1 MSRLYAMGA
10 LVFIFS
16 CSAQAQVAA
25 PRAFAEVVAGAREM
39 PGFFTLYQ
47 KDEKVWLALKPE
59 QLDKP
64 FFFSCNIPQSVG
76 ERGLYASQ
84 MGTFQLASFHKVG
97 SQVQLVAHNTRFH
110 AESGTPQATFVNES
124 FSDSLLSSAAVAS
137 APGPDK
143 AILVEA
149 NTLLFTD
156 LPMYLTR
163 LESAYHLAY
172 TLDTRNT
179 SFTRVNSEPGATAL
193 RVKAHFS
200 VAKLPAPPTVYT
212 ATSPVAPHTPDP
224 RSLFVSFQVN
234 FAKLADQAMRPRLAD
249 ERVGHFVTTRT
260 DYTEDLSVNPRT
272 RYVNRWRLEKKDPA
286 AALSEPKEPI
296 VYWLDKNIPAKY
308 RPSVEGAILEWNKA
322 FERIGFK
329 NAIVVKQQTDK
340 DGFDTMDARHASV
353 RWFTG
358 ADVGFAIGPSHVD
371 PRTGEILDADIGMSD
386 VFARSARRTVVEDI
400 SHAHAPSGEH
410 SCEYAQGALEEMQF
424 SLDLLEARGLDMSSP
439 EADALAQAY
448 VFAVVMHEVG
458 HTLGF
463 RHNFL
468 ASTAYTLSQL
478 NDPAFTKANGVAAS
492 VMDYIPFN
500 LALRGERQ
508 GEYVMSTLGPY
519 DYLAV
524 EYAYKPLD
532 PSSEKEQ
539 LALIASRASTEP
551 WLAYATDEDAGGND
565 PQVNRFDMS
574 ADPMAYY
581 MKRIRLTRE
590 LWDRMQALHL
600 NPGDSYERLTRSYNS
615 GLSQLYNVAPL
626 VARYV
631 GGVRYRRDRA
641 GTGHAL
647 YEPTSAA
654 KQREALKLVT
664 ETLMMA
670 DSFRLKPDFLS
681 RLASERWDY
690 RPASAPSQARTLLGV
705 QRMVLDVLMSE
716 TVAQRLLDSQDLVS
730 KPNQLLSLAELYD
743 TLQSA
748 IWSELHKG
756 GDITT
761 WRRNLQREHLRR
773 VTASLVVA
781 NPIVPA
787 DARNL
792 LRENAQRLA
801 KQLKIAAARKA
812 NRETRAHLAE
822 CLNTLNE
829 ALTAG
834 MQRNG

>member
-1 MSRLYAMGA
+1 MVLICSA
-10 LVFIFS
+10 
-16 CSAQAQVAA
+16 SAQAQVAS
-25 PRAFAEVVAGAREM
+25 PKAFAEVVAGAQEL
-39 PGFFTLYQ
+39 PGLFTLYQ
-47 KDEKVWLALKPE
+47 KDEKVWLAIKPE

-97 SQVQLVAHNTRFH
+97 SQMQLVAHNTRFH
-110 AESGTPQATFVNES
+110 ADRGTPQATFVNES
-124 FSDSLLSSAAVAS
+124 FSDSLLSSAAVVS

-163 LESAYHLAY
+163 LDSAYHMAY

-179 SFTRVNSEPGATAL
+179 SFTKVNNDPNATAL

-212 ATSPVAPHTPDP
+212 ATSPVPPHTPDP

-234 FAKLADQAMRPRLAD
+234 FSKLGEQAMRPRLAD
-249 ERVGHFVTTRT
+249 ERIGHFVTSRT
-260 DYTEDLSVNPRT
+260 DYTEDLAVNPRV

-308 RPSVEGAILEWNKA
+308 RASVEGAILEWNKA

-340 DGFDTMDARHASV
+340 DTFDTMDSRHASV

-358 ADVGFAIGPSHVD
+358 ADVGFAIGPSQVD

-386 VFARSARRTVVEDI
+386 VFARGARRTVVEDLG
-400 SHAHAPSGEH
+400 HPTAPSSEH
-410 SCEYAQGALEEMQF
+410 SCEYAQGALQEMQF
-424 SLDLLEARGLDMSSP
+424 SMDLLEARGLAMDSP
-439 EADALAQAY
+439 EAEALAQSY
-448 VFAVVMHEVG
+448 VFAVIMHEVG

-468 ASTAYTLSQL
+468 ASTAYTLNQV
-478 NDPAFTKANGVAAS
+478 NDPAFTKVNGVAGS
-492 VMDYIPFN
+492 VMDYVPFN

-508 GEYVMSTLGPY
+508 GEYVASTLGPY

-539 LALIASRASTEP
+539 LAMIAARTTTEP
-551 WLAYATDEDAGGND
+551 LLAYATDEDAGGNGD
-565 PQVNRFDMS
+565 PQVNRFDMG

-590 LWDRMQALHL
+590 LWDRMQTLHL
-600 NPGDSYERLTRSYNS
+600 NPGESYERLTRSYMS
-615 GLSQLYNVAPL
+615 GLGQLYSVAPL

-641 GTGHAL
+641 GTGHPL
-647 YEPTSAA
+647 FEPTSAA

-664 ETLMMA
+664 ETLLMA
-670 DSFRLKPDFLS
+670 DSFRVKPDFLA
-681 RLASERWDY
+681 RLASDRWDY
-690 RPASAPSQARTLLGV
+690 RAASAPSQSRTLLGV

-716 TVAQRLLDSQDLVS
+716 SVAQRLLDSQDLVK
-730 KPNQLLSLAELYD
+730 KPTQLLSLAELYD

-756 GDITT
+756 GDIST
-761 WRRNLQREHLRR
+761 WRRNLQREHLRKLTTNL
-773 VTASLVVA
+773 VAASPVI
-781 NPIVPA
+781 PP

-792 LRENAQRLA
+792 LRENAHRLV
-801 KQLKIAAARKA
+801 KQLKIAAARPA

-822 CLNTLNE
+822 CQSTLTE
-829 ALTAG
+829 ALKAR
-834 MQRNG
+834 MQRNS